1 MTTGETSEQSQYDV
15 LKCNFKKER
24 EYYQR
29 TEEAKSFRSSLF
41 CRASRERMP
50 YSQADTT
57 DATPN
62 QIAS

>member
-1 MTTGETSEQSQYDV
+1 MYSNVT
-15 LKCNFKKER
+15 LRKK